1 MKEYLLKYVGQPML
15 LVGVRF
21 KYRGVVTEVFDDS
34 VILSNAYVVFQTG
47 ALNNEKADTEESCIS
62 TVAVALG
69 AIESATQLVLC
80 FYGLKK

>member
-1 MKEYLLKYVGQPML
+1 MKEYLLKYVGQPIL

-21 KYRGVVTEVFDDS
+21 KYRGIVTEVLDDC

-47 ALNNEKADTEESCIS
+47 ALSNEKADTEEAFVS
-62 TVAVALG
+62 TVSVALG